1 MGTMLNRRRVMGGEA
16 EKMILATLTLTDDSV
31 VVINGEGALTADMV
45 ADYMSTCKYFVAGD
59 NCTALENAVLRN
71 CTTLKSVVLSDSVL
85 DVGRDAFRNC
95 SNIEYIDFG
104 HGVRRLQWLAF
115 YSVDSLKEL
124 HIPASISYGFSENF
138 TYHGKLTVI
147 TVEDGCPL
155 YDSRDGC
162 NCLMRTSDDALM
174 VGSKN
179 SVIPNSCKIIFG
191 NAFSRVDITSIII
204 PNGVTSIG
212 SSAFSSSKLNTSIT
226 IPDSVATIGQQAFRS
241 TAIPEVIIG
250 SGVTS
255 IGQYNFGSCF
265 QLAKVTILATTPPA
279 LGGNAFTGN
288 KAGRKIYVP
297 AESVEAYKTAA
308 GWSTYADDIEAI
320 PT

>member
-1 MGTMLNRRRVMGGEA
+1 MVSRRRYMG
-16 EKMILATLTLTDDSV
+16 KKSKILATLTLTDDSV
-31 VVINGEGALTADMV
+31 VVINGEGTLTADMV

-59 NCTALENAVLRN
+59 NCTAIGNSVLRN

-85 DVGRDAFRNC
+85 DVGQQAFRNC

-115 YSVDSLKEL
+115 YNVDSLKEL
-124 HIPASISYGFSENF
+124 HIPASISSTGGENF
-138 TYHGKLTVI
+138 TYHSKLTVI

-162 NCLMRTSDDALM
+162 NCLMQTSNDALR

-179 SVIPNSCKIIFG
+179 SVIPNSCKSISSS
-191 NAFSRVDITSIII
+191 AFSGVDITSIII

-212 SSAFSSSKLNTSIT
+212 NYVFSGSKLNTSIT
-226 IPDSVATIGQQAFRS
+226 IPDSVATIGQQAFRN
-241 TAIPEVIIG
+241 TAIPEVVIG
-250 SGVTS
+250 SGVTT
-255 IGQYNFGSCF
+255 IGQYTFNYCT
-265 QLAKVTILATTPPA
+265 QLAQVTILATTPPA
-279 LGGNAFTGN
+279 LGGNAFTSN

-308 GWSTYADDIEAI
+308 NWSTYANDIEAI
-320 PT
+320 PS